1 MSEVAPV
8 NIGAVTW
15 PEPTLAYFAVPKMQ
29 IKLHHWAAADA
40 SRRFGDLFNL
50 VYDPAFLMHA
60 WERRFCDKGWR
71 FAYNGAVFT
80 GASSVAV
87 TRYRYRGNKIATPWT
102 PKPATETDG

>member
-1 MSEVAPV
+1 MLP
-8 NIGAVTW
+8 
-15 PEPTLAYFAVPKMQ
+15 
-29 IKLHHWAAADA
+29 AD
-40 SRRFGDLFNL
+40 SG
-50 VYDPAFLMHA
+50 
-60 WERRFCDKGWR
+60 